1 MLKNLLIGLILVT
14 SLTSR
19 AEDVVSLQK
28 GQLAPFSGV
37 LFSQEK
43 ANILRSDLLSKDIQS
58 IELESSKQ
66 KLSIH
71 QQIIELKDEQ
81 IELYRKQ
88 NIKLERANQTSDTV
102 KMIYFGLGI
111 VLTGAAVYGAGSLS
125 R

>member
-28 GQLAPFSGV
+28 GQSAPYSGL
-37 LFSQEK
+37 LFSEAR
-43 ANILRSDLLSKDIQS
+43 ANEIRNQLLDKDIQS
-58 IELESSKQ
+58 VVLESSRE

-71 QQIIELKDEQ
+71 KQIIELKDEQ

-88 NIKLERANQTSDTV
+88 NIKLERANQASDTV